1 VRSEFYLDLLIKVIF
16 FGSVDCVKNMLDCH
30 KVDFETTKLGCSGGA
45 MFLALFEW
53 REETRPA
60 IVELLLEYGVDPS
73 NFYIKRS
80 KRVLDLETKDEVA
93 SL

>member
-1 VRSEFYLDLLIKVIF
+1 
-16 FGSVDCVKNMLDCH
+16 M
-30 KVDFETTKLGCSGGA
+30 FEC
-45 MFLALFEW
+45 

-60 IVELLLEYGVDPS
+60 IVELLLEYGVGQS

-80 KRVLDLETKDEVA
+80 KRVLDLELKDEVA